1 MANNAAQLGG
11 PGGPEDLDPNVQAP
25 ALELVETANESA
37 DTTTAV
43 ADGVRVEVAE
53 GIAGE
58 MPTLTAAD
66 AQAMHDTL
74 VEREI
79 NMAPVEE
86 GSLALASELDDLA
99 ADLAA

>member
-43 ADGVRVEVAE
+43 ADGTVA
-53 GIAGE
+53 
-58 MPTLTAAD
+58 
-66 AQAMHDTL
+66 
-74 VEREI
+74 
-79 NMAPVEE
+79 
-86 GSLALASELDDLA
+86 ALNAYTYASNN
-99 ADLAA
+99 